1 MRRRLKPQ
9 GLFQGAGGNRSWRA
23 PRGARECSP
32 WRAAE
37 RGGGPGARSSRR
49 RICPAPAPGGVAGV
63 VRAAAPGSRVRLPGW
78 VRSAGRGPAAVPARA
93 AAAAASRAPGTS
105 AGRPPLPSRRRRGP
119 CVQARSGEGGKEK
132 GEAASGAGGRAGRR
146 RRGRGRRAAHWPA
159 GPGAGGCAAARGHG
173 PSQGETASTSY
184 PCLVAKMAGGWKEE
198 VWKPA
203 PPGGEEGGS
212 QSQPPARGRGRGKG
226 VLARAASPYTPF
238 LCTHS
243 FIFSF
248 QLYPS
253 IHSFIR
259 PPMHSFANRYPT
271 AYSACESNPFL
282 PAWCPFLTKPL
293 ICIYAER
300 PGLPVRR
307 PTQLPQ

>member
-132 GEAASGAGGRAGRR
+132 GEAASGAGGAGGKAATGAGAPRCALAGGT
-146 RRGRGRRAAHWPA
+146 RRGRLRRRAGTRAQPGRNGLHVLPLPCGENGWGVEGGGLEA
-159 GPGAGGCAAARGHG
+159 GPPWGRGGRLSKPASSAGAGKRQRGSRSRSLSLH
-173 PSQGETASTSY
+173 
-184 PCLVAKMAGGWKEE
+184 
-198 VWKPA
+198 
-203 PPGGEEGGS
+203 
-212 QSQPPARGRGRGKG
+212 
-226 VLARAASPYTPF
+226 PF
-238 LCTHS
+238 S
-243 FIFSF
+243 
-248 QLYPS
+248 LYPLIHFFLPTIS
-253 IHSFIR
+253 IHSFIHPSTHAFIR
-259 PPMHSFANRYPT
+259 EQVSNRLL
-271 AYSACESNPFL
+271 C
-282 PAWCPFLTKPL
+282 
-293 ICIYAER
+293 
-300 PGLPVRR
+300 VRK
-307 PTQLPQ
+307 